1 MRIDEI
7 AVDGFS
13 LIRDRR
19 LEPAAG
25 LTLIRG
31 ENEAGKSTLLAFI
44 RAILFGFEPKSP
56 AALAGGRR
64 GGWLTVTPA
73 DGRQVRIERYGITGG
88 SGQLRLLDNDG
99 NDLGAETLTRILQG
113 VEKSVYRNIF
123 AFGLAE
129 LTEFDTLTGPA
140 IADRIY
146 GAGMGTGATSVV
158 EVENALEKLRSD
170 IFVKRGRIPR
180 INVLLAEIE
189 ELDSRIEAINP
200 PEVFRAAGGRRTL
213 LEAELA
219 TLSVEAESIGTER
232 RRLER
237 LRDGW
242 SSWLALGTARARLA
256 GLPADPAGEAGYP
269 ADLLERLARVERDLA
284 RLGEQRAELATERD
298 RLTAEEAS
306 AAVDAALLAVRPA
319 AEALLGAL
327 ADARTDRIRLAD
339 QDRDLGERSSA
350 VTEALRRL
358 GPGWDEARAADV
370 DDSVEARGAI
380 SGPFRTLLDTA
391 ERDLAAAR
399 SSASTAA
406 QNQADARSDLAA
418 VATPGSIAPLEAMPA
433 GWARPEPRGSGS
445 LVNLTWILI
454 GLLVGLAAGEGAL
467 LLGLGLALAVVAGL
481 VVGAA
486 TAIGGPLARRS
497 GAHVVLG
504 ATPVDTSAAARLSE
518 RTERV
523 HLLEERARLAED
535 RLRQATQAHEQAA
548 VEWRTWLGQHGLPQ
562 EVDRE
567 TALRLLDGVTAVR
580 TNVAACQTVQA
591 RRDATAARL
600 LDFEGRS
607 KGFLVETGR
616 VAGDDPLAA
625 IDAVGRDL
633 AATVGATATRDRAL
647 RELARIEA
655 SAAANEA
662 ALQAARA
669 EQAAIFSA
677 AGADDGAGVRAGV
690 AGATHRA
697 GIEREIRTAQDTLV
711 ALSGPGDVVAAFEAD
726 LATVED
732 LARIQA
738 DLAVEL
744 ERARALEEQ
753 RAAILEQLGAERETI
768 ARIERSAEA
777 AELRQHRAD
786 RIAELGEL
794 AESWSVSTIA
804 VALLRRTRERY
815 EREHRPEVLRA
826 AEELLAAWTG
836 GRYVR
841 ILAPLGRQ
849 VQELGR
855 SDGVN
860 VPLTGL
866 STGTAQQLYLALRF
880 GLVDHFGRQ
889 AESLPIVMDDILVN
903 FDPVRAER
911 AARSIEELAGRHQV
925 LYFTC
930 HPGTP
935 LNAAKTIELPALVRS

>member
-7 AVDGFS
+7 AVDGFG

-99 NDLGAETLTRILQG
+99 DDLGAETLTRILQG

-180 INVLLAEIE
+180 INVLLSEIE
-189 ELDSRIEAINP
+189 ELDGRIEAINP

-219 TLSVEAESIGTER
+219 TLSAGAESIGVER

-242 SSWLALGTARARLA
+242 SSWLALEAARTRFAS
-256 GLPADPAGEAGYP
+256 LPADPAGQAGYP

-284 RLGEQRAELATERD
+284 RLAERRSELAIERD
-298 RLTAEEAS
+298 RTIAEQES

-319 AEALLGAL
+319 AEALLGGL

-339 QDRDLGERSSA
+339 LDRDLAERSAA

-358 GPGWDEARAADV
+358 GPGWDRARAAGV
-370 DDSVEARGAI
+370 DDSVETEGAI
-380 SGPFRTLLDTA
+380 SGHFRVLLDTA
-391 ERDLAAAR
+391 DRDLAAGR
-399 SSASTAA
+399 SVAATAA
-406 QNQADARSDLAA
+406 QNQADARADLAA
-418 VATPGSIAPLEAMPA
+418 VATPGSIAPLQAMPA
-433 GWARPEPRGSGS
+433 GWTPPAATGGGS
-445 LVNLTWILI
+445 LISLTWLLV

-467 LLGLGLALAVVAGL
+467 LLGLGLALSAVAGL

-486 TAIGGPLARRS
+486 TALGGSLALRS
-497 GAHVVLG
+497 SAHIVLRS
-504 ATPVDTSAAARLSE
+504 TPVDTSAAARLGE

-535 RLRQATQAHEQAA
+535 RLAQASQAHEQATA
-548 VEWRTWLGQHGLPQ
+548 EWRTWLSQHGLPP

-580 TNVAACQTVQA
+580 TNVAACQAIQA
-591 RRDATAARL
+591 RRDATAARSV
-600 LDFEGRS
+600 DFEARS
-607 KGFLVETGR
+607 NAFLVGIGR
-616 VAGDDPLAA
+616 TAGDDPLAA

-633 AATVGATATRDRAL
+633 AVTAGAMATRDRAL
-647 RELARIEA
+647 HELARIEA
-655 SAAANEA
+655 AAVANESALRAAA
-662 ALQAARA
+662 A
-669 EQAAIFSA
+669 EQADIFMA
-677 AGADDGAGVRAGV
+677 AGAADGAGVRAAV
-690 AGATHRA
+690 AAATHGA
-697 GIEREIRTAQDTLV
+697 AIGREIRAAQDTLV
-711 ALSGPGDVVAAFEAD
+711 ALSGPGGAVAAFEAD
-726 LATVED
+726 LAMVED

-744 ERARALEEQ
+744 ERGRSLEEQ

-777 AELRQHRAD
+777 AELRQQRAD
-786 RIAELGEL
+786 RIAELRERAEL
-794 AESWSVSTIA
+794 WSVSTIA

-849 VQELGR
+849 VQDLGR

-911 AARSIEELAGRHQV
+911 AARSIEELASRHQV

-935 LNAAKTIELPALVRS
+935 LNAAKTIELPALARG

>member
-7 AVDGFS
+7 AVDGFG
-13 LIRDRR
+13 LIHDRR
-19 LEPAAG
+19 LEPAPG

-44 RAILFGFEPKSP
+44 RAILFGFDPKSP
-56 AALAGGRR
+56 GALAGGRR
-64 GGWLTVTPA
+64 GGWLVVTPA
-73 DGRQVRIERYGITGG
+73 DGRPIRVERYGTTGG
-88 SGQLRLLDNDG
+88 SGQLRLLDHDG
-99 NDLGAETLTRILQG
+99 DDLGADSLVRILQG

-180 INVLLAEIE
+180 INVLLSEIE

-219 TLSVEAESIGTER
+219 TLSPEAESIGVER

-242 SSWLALGTARARLA
+242 SSWLALAAARDRLA
-256 GLPADPAGEAGYP
+256 ALPADPAGEAGYA

-284 RLGEQRAELATERD
+284 RLGDQHAELAIERD
-298 RLTAEEAS
+298 RMHAEEAS
-306 AAVDAALLAVRPA
+306 AAIDAALLAVRPA
-319 AEALLGAL
+319 AEALLGSL

-339 QDRDLGERSSA
+339 QDRDLVERSTA
-350 VTEALRRL
+350 VSEALRRL
-358 GPGWDEARAADV
+358 GPGWDQARVAGV
-370 DDSVEARGAI
+370 DDSVEAQGAI
-380 SGPFRTLLDTA
+380 SGHFRTLLDTT
-391 ERDLAAAR
+391 ERDLGAAR
-399 SSASTAA
+399 SAAATAT
-406 QNQADARSDLAA
+406 QNQADARADLAA
-418 VATPGSIAPLEAMPA
+418 VATPGSFAPLQAMPA
-433 GWARPEPRGSGS
+433 GWSGPGPRSSGS

-467 LLGLGLALAVVAGL
+467 LLGLGLALAAVAGV

-486 TAIGGPLARRS
+486 TAVGGPLARRS
-497 GAHVVLG
+497 GAHVVLR
-504 ATPVDTSAAARLSE
+504 TPPVDTSAAARLGE

-535 RLRQATQAHEQAA
+535 RLSQATQAHEQAL
-548 VEWRTWLGQHGLPQ
+548 VEWQTWLGQHGLPM

-567 TALRLLDGVTAVR
+567 TAQRLLDGVTAVR
-580 TNVAACQTVQA
+580 TNVAACQAIQA

-600 LDFEGRS
+600 VDFESRS
-607 KGFLVETGR
+607 NHFLVGTGR
-616 VAGDDPLAA
+616 LAGEDPLAA

-647 RELARIEA
+647 RELARIEVA
-655 SAAANEA
+655 AAANETALEA
-662 ALQAARA
+662 AGA

-677 AGADDGAGVRAGV
+677 AGAEDGAGVRGAV

-697 GIEREIRTAQDTLV
+697 DIEREIRAAQDTMV
-711 ALSGPGDVVAAFEAD
+711 ALSGPGEAVAAFEAD

-732 LARIQA
+732 LARIDA

-744 ERARALEEQ
+744 ERARVLEER
-753 RAAILEQLGAERETI
+753 RAGLLEQLGAERETI
-768 ARIERSAEA
+768 ARIERSAES
-777 AELRQHRAD
+777 AELRQLRAD
-786 RIAELGEL
+786 RIAELREL
-794 AESWSVSTIA
+794 AESWSITSIA
-804 VALLRRTRERY
+804 LALLRRTRERY
-815 EREHRPEVLRA
+815 EREHRPDVLKA

-836 GRYVR
+836 GHYVR
-841 ILAPLGRQ
+841 ILAPLGKQ
-849 VQELGR
+849 VQELER
-855 SDGVN
+855 NDGVI
-860 VPLTGL
+860 VPLGGL

-880 GLVDHFGRQ
+880 GLVDHFARQ
-889 AESLPIVMDDILVN
+889 AESLPVVMDDILVN
-903 FDPVRAER
+903 FDPLRAER
-911 AARSIEELAGRHQV
+911 AARSIEDLATRHQV

-935 LNAAKTIELPALVRS
+935 LDAARVIELPTLARG